1 MKRFT
6 LFIIAA
12 LIATFTWAQSSLERK
27 ASPLP
32 FRVEKVGAKLNGTRL
47 AKQLKMRAPRAKA
60 GAPKKAAT
68 AEGIVGDYTWDYQ
81 TTTDDMN
88 TDVSAVTA
96 TAGSSHVVISASET
110 TEGGVT
116 ISGMFS
122 NALEATI
129 ESDDDVDYLVVTA
142 GQTAGTSSYGDYTV
156 KGCFYYEGDD
166 QYEAGWYYTD
176 IVGEINDD
184 GTVSFESDTWLTRVL
199 TTGSYAGYSLNP
211 SWLPGSTF
219 TPTDPL
225 TVVTPPAGIE
235 AAPYVMTY
243 DEGNK
248 GVNVIVDD
256 DEVYFQGLSDELPE
270 AWVKGTKD
278 GNTVTFPAMQYMG
291 NNENGDSYMFYE
303 GDAVFT
309 YDEEAGT
316 YSATGLIYGVMAD
329 QWYDGKYTDPVL
341 TPVVEKAATPANP
354 SITSMENGTYGWYVD
369 FNVPLQDV
377 DGAPMLA
384 DKVSYV
390 FYTDVEGEVA
400 PLTFTPETHTLLTE
414 DMTEIPF
421 GFTEGYDFYSNRIYL
436 NELYSSSWN
445 RLGIKSIYR
454 GGDETNESEIQW
466 YEIKPYGESVVTFD
480 FNAMDIVTSDNS
492 SSAGD
497 IIETQYMVAE
507 NVTLTISPQEEGIS
521 TPNRF
526 WKTTKGPQLRVYS
539 GTLTFS
545 VPEYYSI
552 TKIAFGAARWNS
564 GNSADSGEFD
574 GSTWT
579 GDAQN
584 VVVSI
589 AGNTQ
594 INVIDVTV
602 NAEELSDELVELPE
616 GVTPE
621 DWTIEGVYYTS
632 GGSNL
637 QSATQVAFDGT
648 DIYVKGL
655 AYYFEDSWIKG
666 KINSETGIAKFRS
679 GQFVGEDE
687 YGPEY
692 ILGATDEDET
702 PVDIEFV
709 FDPDAQTLIQQTP
722 YIVES
727 GSRTFDDMYGYWTD
741 VHYYAGEPVVV
752 DPVTAPE
759 NLETETYMFKANEL
773 VFDEDEDD
781 EEVDEDEGYARKKIK
796 ISRPRKSVVL
806 KDEEEAGEYTIEP
819 YSYQVQVGFD
829 GNDVYISGISDN
841 TSELWMKGT
850 LSEDGKTVTIPAN
863 QYMGTLYYWIY
874 TFDYFITSIDDNN
887 DPANIILNWDAENK
901 TFSTGQMVILND
913 NKFRIGDPYQI
924 FTDVEITK
932 MQEFAATPADPSIT
946 SMELSASFPYVN
958 LDVPA
963 KDTEDNDILTTKLF
977 YTIWVDNGE
986 EVSQLVI
993 TADEYKYIEEDMTEI
1008 PYTFNDDYDIY
1019 AGGSRF
1025 YLNQGDDVI
1034 ESWQRIGVQS
1044 IYYGGGER
1052 NESNIVWYESPVYT
1066 GITDVTAN
1074 AGKKA
1079 TVFDLQGRRVAQPGK
1094 GLFIV
1099 NGKKVLVK

>member
-12 LIATFTWAQSSLERK
+12 LIATFAWSQSSLERK

-32 FRVEKVGAKLNGTRL
+32 FKVEKVGAKLNGTRL
-47 AKQLKMRAPRAKA
+47 AKQLKVRAPRAKA

-68 AEGIVGDYTWDYQ
+68 AEGIAGDYTWDYQ
-81 TTTDDMN
+81 TTSDDMN
-88 TDVSAVTA
+88 TDVSSVTA

-142 GQTAGTSSYGDYTV
+142 DQTAGTSSYGDYTV

-184 GTVSFESDTWLTRVL
+184 GTVSFDSDTWLTRVL
-199 TTGSYAGYSLNP
+199 TTGSYAGYTLNP

-219 TPTDPL
+219 TPTEPL

-243 DEGNK
+243 EEGNK

-256 DEVYFQGLSDELPE
+256 DEVYFQGLSEYLPE

-291 NNENGDSYMFYE
+291 NNEDGDSYMFYE

-354 SITSMENGTYGWYVD
+354 SITSMEKGNYGWYVD
-369 FNVPLQDV
+369 FNVPLQDAE
-377 DGAPMLA
+377 GAPMLA
-384 DKVSYV
+384 DKVSYI

-445 RLGIKSIYR
+445 RLGIKSIYK
-454 GGDETNESEIQW
+454 GGDETNETEIQW
-466 YEIKPYGESVVTFD
+466 FEIKPYGETVATFD

-497 IIETQYMVAE
+497 ITETQYMVSG
-507 NVTLTISPQEEGIS
+507 NVTLTISPQEDGAS

-545 VPEYYSI
+545 VPEYYNIS
-552 TKIAFGAARWNS
+552 KIAFGAARWNS

-579 GDAQN
+579 GNAQN

-602 NAEELSDELVELPE
+602 NAEELTDELVELPE

-621 DWTIEGVYYTS
+621 DWTIEGVYNSSS
-632 GGSNL
+632 GGSNE

-666 KINSETGIAKFRS
+666 SIDSETGIAKFRS

-692 ILGATDEDET
+692 LLGVDADGET
-702 PVDIEFV
+702 FVNIEFAY
-709 FDPDAQTLIQQTP
+709 DPDAQTLTQQTP
-722 YIVES
+722 YIAES
-727 GSRTFDDMYGYWTD
+727 GSRTLDDMYGYWTD
-741 VHYYAGEPVVV
+741 VYYYAGEPVVV
-752 DPVTAPE
+752 DPITLPE
-759 NLETETYMFKANEL
+759 GVETETYSFKAYEMVENE
-773 VFDEDEDD
+773 EEEDD
-781 EEVDEDEGYARKKIK
+781 SYARKRI
-796 ISRPRKSVVL
+796 VL
-806 KDEEEAGEYTIEP
+806 KDENEPEYAYEP
-819 YSYQVQVGFD
+819 YSYQVKVGFD
-829 GNDVYISGISDN
+829 GNDVYISGVSDN
-841 TSELWMKGT
+841 TANFWMKGT
-850 LSEDGKTVTIPAN
+850 MSEDGKTVTIPAN
-863 QYMGTLYYWIY
+863 QYLGTLTAYIY
-874 TFDYFITSIDDNN
+874 KFDYFITSVAPDGSLADIV
-887 DPANIILNWDAENK
+887 LNWDAENK
-901 TFSTGQMVILND
+901 TFSTDQWVILND
-913 NKFRIGDPYQI
+913 NKFRLGDPYQV

-932 MQEFAATPADPSIT
+932 LEEFAATPADPAIT
-946 SMELSASFPYVN
+946 NMKLTGTNYPKLNLS
-958 LDVPA
+958 VPTV
-963 KDTEDNDILTTKLF
+963 DIEDNDILTSKLF

-993 TADEYKYIEEDMTEI
+993 TADEYEYVEEDMTEI
-1008 PYTFNDDYDIY
+1008 PYTYDDSWDIY
-1019 AGGSRF
+1019 AGGESF
-1025 YLNQGDDVI
+1025 YLNQGSDVI

-1079 TVFDLQGRRVAQPGK
+1079 TVFDLQGRRVAQPSK
-1094 GLFIV
+1094 GLFIM